1 MKKFIKCVHRRWFS
15 TSLKPTVAPPITV
28 RKPLRAPIAVTPTAS
43 DRLSFLIQQHD
54 ATEQVAGI
62 RLGVK
67 KRGCSGLSYTM
78 DYITDTPEDLKKVEK
93 DEVVVCDN
101 DVKVFVEIRA
111 ILNIVGTTMDY
122 IETDLKSEF
131 VFINPLSKGSCG
143 CGESFRT

>member
-1 MKKFIKCVHRRWFS
+1 MIKTTLKKVLRS
-15 TSLKPTVAPPITV
+15 PITV
-28 RKPLRAPIAVTPTAS
+28 TSTAS
-43 DRLSFLIQQHD
+43 KRLSFLIEQHQN
-54 ATEQVAGI
+54 TERVAGI

-78 DYITDTPEDLKKVEK
+78 DYITDIPEDLKKVVK

-143 CGESFRT
+143 CGESFQT

>member
-1 MKKFIKCVHRRWFS
+1 MIKTTLKK
-15 TSLKPTVAPPITV
+15 A
-28 RKPLRAPIAVTPTAS
+28 LRSPIAVTLTAS
-43 DRLSFLIQQHD
+43 KRLSFLIERYQNN
-54 ATEQVAGI
+54 EQVAGI

>member
-1 MKKFIKCVHRRWFS
+1 MNFIKCIHRRWLN
-15 TSLKPTVAPPITV
+15 TTLKGIGGPVATL
-28 RKPLRAPIAVTPTAS
+28 RKPLRAPISITQTAS
-43 DRLSFLIQQHD
+43 DRLYFLIQQHD

-62 RLGVK
+62 RLGIK

-78 DYITDTPEDLKKVEK
+78 DYITDTAEDLKKVSK

-122 IETDLKSEF
+122 IKTDLKSEF